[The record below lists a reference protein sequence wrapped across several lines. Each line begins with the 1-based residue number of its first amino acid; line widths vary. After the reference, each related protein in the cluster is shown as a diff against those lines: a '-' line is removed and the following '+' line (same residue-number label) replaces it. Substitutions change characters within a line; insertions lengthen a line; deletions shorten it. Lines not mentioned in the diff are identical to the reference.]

1 MQFDEREGEKDISG
15 IGLRLKNRK
24 IGKDANMMSSANDF
38 TSVHT
43 SNLSDK
49 PKSTEPART
58 IHLPTENEKDV
69 DDQFILPLDVDQ
81 VKGKAV
87 NKKKHEEAPEFGLIR
102 DEQSMRT

>member
-1 MQFDEREGEKDISG
+1 
-15 IGLRLKNRK
+15 
-24 IGKDANMMSSANDF
+24 MSSANDF

-87 NKKKHEEAPEFGLIR
+87 NKKELEAAPEFGLIR